1 MEFQKQLIVLVGI
14 IGLLILSCDR
24 NKNLTE
30 QKFVYVKTVS
40 VQEEVLNRIIKV
52 SGTLQANEEAHIS
65 SKIPGRI
72 ENILVKMGDLVSKDQ
87 LLIQLEKKEL
97 EVQRNIANAD
107 LELIQAKVQE
117 DQFQR
122 QKKLFEKNVI
132 SESEFKKIESEYKQ
146 ATAAR
151 EKAKSLVDLS
161 QQQLENTMLETP
173 IDGVVAQIRGNK
185 GEIINAGQPLA
196 YIVSMDPI
204 ILVSEVAAENVK
216 FIKPQQKVSLEVR
229 AYPGKKFEGF
239 IKNISP
245 VVDPLSRSLKV
256 EILIPNKNQ
265 ELKSG
270 MFAEAEIYMEGAA
283 SKIVLPKAALLY
295 KEGKPYIFIVENG
308 KAKMRMLKTGEE
320 EKEKIEALA
329 GLSSGQVVVV
339 SGQHKLVE
347 GTNVKISE

>member
-1 MEFQKQLIVLVGI
+1 MEYQKQVVLLLGVVGV
-14 IGLLILSCDR
+14 LILSCDSH
-24 NKNLTE
+24 KNISE
-30 QKFVYVKTVS
+30 QNFVYVKTVS
-40 VQEEVLNRIIKV
+40 VQEEVLNQIIKV
-52 SGTLQANEEAHIS
+52 SGTLEADEEAHIS
-65 SKIPGRI
+65 SKAPGRI
-72 ENILVKMGDLVSKDQ
+72 ENILVKMGDRVSKDE
-87 LLIQLEKKEL
+87 LLVQLEKKEI
-97 EVQRNIANAD
+97 EVQRSIANAD

-132 SESEFKKIESEYKQ
+132 SESEFRKIESDYKQ
-146 ATAAR
+146 ATAAK
-151 EKAKSLVDLS
+151 EKAKSLVDLTE
-161 QQQLENTMLETP
+161 QQLENTMLKSP

-204 ILVSEVAAENVK
+204 ILSTEVTSENVRFVK
-216 FIKPQQKVSLEVR
+216 VDQKVSFQIR
-229 AYPGKKFEGF
+229 AYPQKKFEGF

-265 ELKSG
+265 ELRAG
-270 MFAEAEIYMEGAA
+270 MFAEAEIYIEGAT

-295 KEGKPYIFIVENG
+295 KEGKPYVFIVENG
-308 KAKMRMLKTGEE
+308 KAQMAMLTTGEE
-320 EKEKIEALA
+320 ENEKIQILT
-329 GLSSGQVVVV
+329 GLSSGKLVVV

-347 GTNVKISE
+347 GTNVKTSE